1 MVIHPEESMKLVK
14 QFTSKDTIWKSVG
27 VIGLILILIKLFLG
41 QNKNLDTG
49 YILFFSFL
57 ASACIWLGVYYHRP
71 YPTKGWYMLAFGQ
84 FFDSIGNIFFCIYF
98 YQGGAE
104 VNLIYE
110 AIFYVLGGLFFFVGM
125 LSMIKTYRKEISA
138 STLINGLIITFSAGI
153 FIWVLVLKDD
163 LVRASTAIEI
173 AQQII
178 FVLTIILIVFIL
190 ALIIMLR
197 SGQIVALYLIFGAGI
212 IMIVGILNYFK
223 LYGFTS
229 QIFILSSLGDVP
241 FLELFYALGY
251 LLVGIAFLHPS
262 IAKFQPNTIFLRIDA
277 NRNIINIL
285 GLSFLLIP
293 VTYAIQIIRGRPV
306 NDLLMLGSVSFVYIL
321 VFLQVLNLTKS
332 YYQMKNKNLE
342 LNNQNEMLKTLA
354 NIDHITKLF
363 NRKFLF
369 EFGEQALKNAL
380 FIKKRLAI
388 AMIKLD
394 DFDIVLSMLTRQEAD
409 VVLLEISNAFLKIKR
424 KDDIVIRYGDSEFV
438 IIFDDIRQE
447 LDFKSLLDR
456 FRDKTKFPIRM
467 GKLEMIVSFSAG
479 ISFLPDDGTDI
490 NTLVEKAD
498 LALIQARLEDKE
510 TIKIYSEI

>member
-1 MVIHPEESMKLVK
+1 MNLMKKLIAK
-14 QFTSKDTIWKSVG
+14 ETIWKSVA
-27 VIGLILILIKLFLG
+27 VFGLALIIIKLIIG
-41 QNKNLDTG
+41 QSPGLDTV
-49 YILFFSFL
+49 YIIFFGIM
-57 ASACIWLGVYYHRP
+57 ASVCMWIGVFYHKP
-71 YPTKGWYMLAFGQ
+71 YPARGWYLLGLGQ
-84 FFDSIGNIFFCIYF
+84 FFDSIGNIFFCNYF
-98 YQGGAE
+98 YLGGSE
-104 VNLIYE
+104 TNLIYE
-110 AIFYVLGGLFFFVGM
+110 AVFYALGGGFFFVGM
-125 LSMIKTYRKEISA
+125 LYLIKNYRKEISI
-138 STLINGLIITFSAGI
+138 STLINGLIITFSASI

-163 LVRASTAIEI
+163 LVSPSSLAGTI
-173 AQQII
+173 QQLI
-178 FVLTIILIVFIL
+178 FVLAIILIVFIL

-197 SGQIVALYLIFGAGI
+197 SGQIIALYIIFGAGI
-212 IMIVGILNYFK
+212 IMIIGILNYFK

-229 QIFILSSLGDVP
+229 QIFILSEMGQVP
-241 FLELFYALGY
+241 YMELFYAVGY

-262 IAKFQPNTIFLRIDA
+262 LSKFQPNTIFLRIDA
-277 NRNIINIL
+277 NRNIIYIL
-285 GLSFLLIP
+285 GISFLLIP
-293 VTYAIQIIRGRPV
+293 LTYFIQIIRGGKV
-306 NDLLMLGSVSFVYIL
+306 DDLLMLASMSIVYIL

-332 YYQMKNKNLE
+332 YYQVKNKNLE

-354 NIDHITKLF
+354 NIDHVTKLF

-394 DFDIVLSMLTRQEAD
+394 DFDIVLGMLNRQEAD
-409 VVLLEISNAFLKIKR
+409 EVLLEISNSFLKIKR

-438 IIFDDIRQE
+438 IIFDDIRAD

-456 FRDKTKFPIRM
+456 FREKTKFPIRM

-479 ISFLPDDGTDI
+479 ISFLPDDGIDI

-498 LALIQARLEDKE
+498 QALIQARLEGKE

>member
-1 MVIHPEESMKLVK
+1 MNLIKN
-14 QFTSKDTIWKSVG
+14 FTNKDNIWKSVG
-27 VIGLILILIKLFLG
+27 IVGLILILIKFFLG

-57 ASACIWLGVYYHRP
+57 ASACIWIGVYYHRP
-71 YPTKGWYMLAFGQ
+71 YPTNGWYMLALGQ

-104 VNLIYE
+104 SNLIYE
-110 AIFYVLGGLFFFVGM
+110 AIFYALGGLFFFIGM
-125 LSMIKTYRKEISA
+125 ISMIKNYRKEISS

-153 FIWVLVLKDD
+153 FIWILVLKDD
-163 LVRASTAIEI
+163 LVKPSTFFESV
-173 AQQII
+173 QQII

-229 QIFILSSLGDVP
+229 QIFILTSLGDMP
-241 FLELFYALGY
+241 FLELFYASGY

-262 IAKFQPNTIFLRIDA
+262 LSKFQPNTIFLRIDA

-285 GLSFLLIP
+285 GVSFLLIP
-293 VTYAIQIIRGRPV
+293 ITYAIQIIRGRPV

-354 NIDHITKLF
+354 NIDHTTKLF

-388 AMIKLD
+388 TMIKLD
-394 DFDIVLSMLTRQEAD
+394 DFDILLSMLSRQEAD
-409 VVLLEISNAFLKIKR
+409 NVLLEISNAFLKIKR
-424 KDDIVIRYGDSEFV
+424 KDDIVLRYGDSEFV
-438 IIFDDIRQE
+438 IIFDDIRE
-447 LDFKSLLDR
+447 DLDFKSLLDR
-456 FRDKTKFPIRM
+456 FREKTKIPIRM

-479 ISFLPDDGTDI
+479 VSFIPDDGTDI
-490 NTLVEKAD
+490 NTLIEKAD
-498 LALIQARLEDKE
+498 QALIQARLAGKE
-510 TIKIYSEI
+510 TIKVYSEI

>member
-1 MVIHPEESMKLVK
+1 MQSIKNFASKENTWKTVGLFGLV
-14 QFTSKDTIWKSVG
+14 
-27 VIGLILILIKLFLG
+27 LIIIKLFIG
-41 QNKNLDTG
+41 QNPGLDSA

-57 ASACIWLGVYYHRP
+57 ASACIWLGVYFHQP
-71 YPTKGWYMLAFGQ
+71 YPPKGWYMLAFGQ
-84 FFDSIGNIFFCIYF
+84 FFDSIGNIFFCKYF
-98 YQGGAE
+98 YLGGAE
-104 VNLIYE
+104 INLIYE
-110 AIFYVLGGLFFFVGM
+110 AIFYVFGGLFFFVGM
-125 LSMIKTYRKEISA
+125 LYMIKNYRKEIST

-163 LVRASTAIEI
+163 LVTPKTLFEMV
-173 AQQII
+173 QQVI
-178 FVLTIILIVFIL
+178 FVLAIILIVFVL

-197 SGQIVALYLIFGAGI
+197 SGQIIALYIIFGAGL
-212 IMIVGILNYFK
+212 IMIIGILNYFK

-241 FLELFYALGY
+241 YLELFYALGY

-262 IAKFQPNTIFLRIDA
+262 ISRFQPNTIFLRIDA

-285 GLSFLLIP
+285 GVSFLLIP
-293 VTYAIQIIRGRPV
+293 LTYFIQIIRGGEV
-306 NDLLMLGSVSFVYIL
+306 NDLLMLASVSIVYIL
-321 VFLQVLNLTKS
+321 VFFQVLNLTKS
-332 YYQMKNKNLE
+332 YYQVKNKNLE

-354 NIDHITKLF
+354 NIDHITRLF

-380 FIKKRLAI
+380 FIRKRLAV

-394 DFDIVLSMLTRQEAD
+394 DFEIVLSMLSRQEAD
-409 VVLLEISNAFLKIKR
+409 EVLKEISEAFLKIKR

-438 IIFDDIRQE
+438 IIFDDIREE
-447 LDFKSLLDR
+447 LDFEALLDR
-456 FRDKTKFPIRM
+456 FREKTKFPIKM
-467 GKLEMIVSFSAG
+467 GKLEMVVSFSAG

-498 LALIQARLEDKE
+498 QALIQARLEGKE
-510 TIKIYSEI
+510 KIKVFSKI